1 MLAPC
6 SSRLLAADRGH
17 GTHVRVSD
25 EKHGG
30 GVTLRPV
37 VGGGPSIP
45 PLLAGVPWGCQ
56 GPKETVLSSDC
67 CARAW
72 LQLKAT
78 VRGVRC
84 FLLVSGNLQIG
95 LRVTG
100 YSPH

>member
-1 MLAPC
+1 MNGYPQLKKKYLHTIGAQC
-6 SSRLLAADRGH
+6 SSWGRR
-17 GTHVRVSD
+17 
-25 EKHGG
+25 

-45 PLLAGVPWGCQ
+45 PLLAGVPWGHQ

-95 LRVTG
+95 SRVTG